1 MILVY
6 MSTEITERQQE
17 IINVSLALI
26 AESGIQSLTI
36 KNLAKK
42 IGFAESAI
50 YRHYENKIQI
60 LLAILDFFKQNTE
73 HFFTNQLNSSDNALI
88 KIENLFTNHFKK
100 FSSTPSLVS
109 VIFSE
114 EIFRNELEL
123 TEKVKEIMNK
133 NIASLKMIIESGQ
146 RDGEIRA
153 DIEASH
159 LSVMIMGSLRMFV
172 KQWHM
177 SNYNFNLT
185 EKGSEFISS
194 IKILLKN

>member
-1 MILVY
+1 MN
-6 MSTEITERQQE
+6 TEITERQQE
-17 IINVSLALI
+17 IINVSIELI

-50 YRHYENKIQI
+50 YRHYENKVQI
-60 LLAILDFFKQNTE
+60 LLAILDFFRQSTE
-73 HFFTNQLNSSDNALI
+73 HLFTNQLNSTDNAI
-88 KIENLFTNHFKK
+88 VRIENLFQNHFNK
-100 FSSTPSLVS
+100 FSVSPSLVS

-114 EIFRNELEL
+114 EIFRNEVEL
-123 TEKVKEIMNK
+123 TEKVKEIMSRNAT
-133 NIASLKMIIESGQ
+133 ILTAIIETGQ
-146 RDGEIRA
+146 KNDEIRT

-177 SNYNFNLT
+177 SNYDFNLI
-185 EKGSEFISS
+185 EKGSDFINS
-194 IKILLKN
+194 IKILIKN

>member
-1 MILVY
+1 MT
-6 MSTEITERQQE
+6 TEITERQQE
-17 IINVSLALI
+17 IINVSLELI

-36 KNLAKK
+36 KNLANK

-60 LLAILDFFKQNTE
+60 LLAILDYFKQNTDK
-73 HFFTNQLNSSDNALI
+73 FFSNQLNSNDNTLT
-88 KIENLFTNHFKK
+88 KIENLFKNHFKK
-100 FSSTPSLVS
+100 FTASPSLVS

-114 EIFRNELEL
+114 EIFRNEIEL

-133 NIASLKMIIESGQ
+133 NTTILITIIESGQ
-146 RDGEIRA
+146 KNGEIRT

-177 SNYNFNLT
+177 ADYKFNLI
-185 EKGSEFISS
+185 ERGEEIINS
-194 IKILLKN
+194 IKKLIKN

>member
-1 MILVY
+1 

-73 HFFTNQLNSSDNALI
+73 HFFTNQLNSNDNALI

-100 FSSTPSLVS
+100 FSTTPSLVS

-114 EIFRNELEL
+114 EIFRNEVEL

-146 RDGEIRA
+146 GDGEIRA

-177 SNYNFNLT
+177 SGYEFNLI
-185 EKGSEFISS
+185 EKGSEFINS